1 MLDRGKA
8 RFLEYSKS
16 QTAPVLR
23 FISVPSSAVVG
34 VFTSIIG
41 VSHGIGSRENSYM
54 VTVQPCLR

>member
-54 VTVQPCLR
+54 VTV